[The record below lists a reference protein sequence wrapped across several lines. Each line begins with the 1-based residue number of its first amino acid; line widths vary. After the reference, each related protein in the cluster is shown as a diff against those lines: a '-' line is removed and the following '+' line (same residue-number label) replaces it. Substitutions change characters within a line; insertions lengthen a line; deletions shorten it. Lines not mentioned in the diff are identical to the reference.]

1 MIYYKKNTRQYPE
14 KTSVIVA
21 MCDENLVG
29 KKLVDKKTVLD
40 LSTYAGFYKGELISA
55 KQATEIIK
63 QLRGE
68 ENTSFNLVGKE
79 TLAAASQVF
88 SITAARKIK
97 SVPHL
102 QIYSL

>member
-14 KTSVIVA
+14 TTSVIVA
-21 MCDENLVG
+21 MCDENLIG
-29 KKLVDKKTVLD
+29 KKLVDEKTALD
-40 LSTYAGFYKGELISA
+40 LSTYAGFYKGELINA

-63 QLRGE
+63 QSYGD

-79 TLAAASQVF
+79 TIAAASQVF
-88 SITAARKIK
+88 SITSARKIK
-97 SVPHL
+97 NVPHL